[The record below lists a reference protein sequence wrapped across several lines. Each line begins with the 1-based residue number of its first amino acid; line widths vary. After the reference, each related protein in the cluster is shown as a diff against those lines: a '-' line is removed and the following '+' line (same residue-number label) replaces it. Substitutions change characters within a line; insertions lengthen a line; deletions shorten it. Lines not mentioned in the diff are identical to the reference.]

1 LYFGLV
7 AFYEP
12 SVPATHASSSSCSRR
27 LTLAARSF
35 IALCACIALLTPAP
49 TLADDSCTSANLLAG
64 LAPISTTSIRRNPAL
79 VTDGAVSVEGAAWD
93 AEPAI
98 ILDVETSSIT
108 YDLGAVR
115 SLGAAYAQADAN
127 DSYELLGSEDGR
139 EGTYRKLASLP
150 NVVSSGHGLRG
161 RSVQLAASQ
170 VRFVRLSQARGDGF
184 FSLAELAVYCK
195 APEPFPPA
203 FRVAKAETAIA
214 VGDALA
220 VRAAADAAHRTN
232 WWIAALGLALGGA
245 CVWLLGRRR
254 GAVVDGPELQ
264 AQPTRAEAATIER
277 RRRERPLLWMFLA
290 SGCAALIY
298 EVVWLHLLRLVIGA
312 SSLSVGIVLASFMG
326 GMFAGSFGFAKWVPR
341 SRDPLRVY
349 ATLELGIG
357 ICGLLMPLV
366 LPALRSVYADAAGH
380 GPLGIALRAVI
391 AAISLLPPTAMMG
404 ATLPAV
410 ARRYPNTIAGRSS
423 LAGLY
428 AANTIGAVAGCLVSG
443 FVLLALFDVWVAT
456 LAAVAINGLIA
467 FTAYRIARRAPATA
481 VPSSALPSPSPLAS
495 AVTPPT
501 AADAEGG
508 GTLQTPPPAAL
519 APTPQSRAA
528 RSVYLAA
535 GLSGL
540 TALGAQVLWTRLLT
554 LLFGATVYAF
564 SIILAVFLGGLG
576 IGAVLAA
583 RVIGRGSDPLRALAA
598 TQLALAPALLWSAGL
613 LGDVLPYSS
622 PTTMTPIGTL
632 HVLHLLRA
640 IEVMLPAAILWGM
653 SFPFALAAVEHD
665 DPSHATGRV
674 YAANTVG
681 SIIGSLAISFWA
693 IPKLGSHN
701 SSQLLIAVAAVSGA
715 ALVPVLLR
723 PWVRGLGPQLGA
735 ALLTLGIGAA
745 CAAVA
750 PGVSGVFLA
759 HGRAI
764 WSIDQR
770 DRYPYISEGAASTVA
785 VHIAPDGSQH
795 FHVAGRVEAS
805 TNQADMRLQ
814 RLLGHLSAL
823 AHPHPKR
830 VLVVGLGA
838 GVTAGALALHPE
850 VERLVICEIEP
861 RVAGA
866 ARLFSHQN
874 YAVLDDPRVQVVFD
888 DARHYL
894 ATTDEHFDVIT
905 SDPIHP
911 WVRGNSVLFSREYY
925 EIVKARLAPEGI
937 ATQWVPLYD
946 TSEEAIRIQLRTFL
960 AAFPN
965 GSVWNSSAAGRGYDV
980 VLLGRTGGKPFDVEA
995 IAQRMAAPRIGDSL
1009 REVGVQNV
1017 LDLFATYGA
1026 AAKDLQSWVA
1036 GAPENRDFSLKLEY
1050 ISGLSLNQ
1058 QNADAIYGHM
1068 VSNRTVPSDM
1078 FLAPAPTLAQLRARI
1093 LAGPAFAP

>member
-1 LYFGLV
+1 LCFGLV

-12 SVPATHASSSSCSRR
+12 IVPAHHATPSSRPRR
-27 LTLAARSF
+27 LAPAAPSF
-35 IALCACIALLTPAP
+35 IARLGASFVAVGTCVAALAHAPAR
-49 TLADDSCTSANLLAG
+49 ADDSCTSANLLAG
-64 LAPISTTSIRRNPAL
+64 LAPSASTSVRRNAAL
-79 VTDGAVSVEGAAWD
+79 VTDGTVAVEGSAWN
-93 AEPAI
+93 AESAI
-98 ILDVETSSIT
+98 VLDVETSSVT
-108 YDLGAVR
+108 YDLGTAR

-127 DSYELLGSEDGR
+127 DTYELFGSEDGH
-139 EGTYRKLASLP
+139 EGSYRRLATLP
-150 NVVSSGHGLRG
+150 NVVAKGHGLRG
-161 RSVQLAASQ
+161 RTVKFEGSP
-170 VRFVRLSQARGDGF
+170 VRFLRLAQARGDGF

-195 APEPFPPA
+195 VPEPFPPA
-203 FRVAKAETAIA
+203 FRTDTAKTTLA
-214 VGDALA
+214 VGDALDA
-220 VRAAADAAHRTN
+220 RAIADRRHRTN
-232 WWIAALGLALGGA
+232 WWMVALGLALAGV

-254 GAVVDGPELQ
+254 GAVIGEPS
-264 AQPTRAEAATIER
+264 PTAPAAPIARADAATLER
-277 RRRERPLLWMFLA
+277 RRREQPLIWMFLA

-341 SRDPLRVY
+341 TRNPLRVY
-349 ATLELGIG
+349 AALELGIG
-357 ICGLLMPLV
+357 LCGLLMPLV
-366 LPALRSVYADAAGH
+366 LPVVRSVYADVAGH
-380 GPLGIALRAVI
+380 GPLGIALRALI
-391 AAISLLPPTAMMG
+391 AAIFLLPPTAMMG

-410 ARRYPNTIAGRSS
+410 ARRYPNTIAGRSG
-423 LAGLY
+423 LASLY
-428 AANTIGAVAGCLVSG
+428 AANTLGAVAGCLLSG

-456 LAAVAINGLIA
+456 VAAVAINLAIA
-467 FTAYRIARRAPATA
+467 FVAYRIAGRTA
-481 VPSSALPSPSPLAS
+481 EVAA
-495 AVTPPT
+495 PPT
-501 AADAEGG
+501 AAEVESG
-508 GTLQTPPPAAL
+508 GTLQTPPPAA
-519 APTPQSRAA
+519 ASPITSSA
-528 RSVYLAA
+528 RSGRQVYLAA
-535 GLSGL
+535 ALSGL

-576 IGAVLAA
+576 IGAVIAA
-583 RVIGRGSDPLRALAA
+583 RVIARGTDPLRALAA

-613 LGDVLPYSS
+613 LADVLPYSS
-622 PTTMTPIGTL
+622 PATMTPVGTL

-653 SFPFALAAVEHD
+653 SFPFALAAVEHE
-665 DPSHATGRV
+665 DPSRATGRV

-701 SSQLLIAVAAVSGA
+701 SAQLLIAAAAVSGA
-715 ALVPVLLR
+715 ALVPVFLR

-735 ALLTLGIGAA
+735 ALLTLGIGAG
-745 CAAVA
+745 CAALA

-764 WSIDQR
+764 WSIDAR

-823 AHPHPKR
+823 AHPKPKR

-838 GVTAGALALHPE
+838 GVTAGALVLHPE

-866 ARLFSHQN
+866 ARLFSHEN
-874 YAVLDDPRVQVVFD
+874 YGVLDDPRVEVVYD

-894 ATTDEHFDVIT
+894 ATTDERFDVIT

-925 EIVKARLAPEGI
+925 EIVKARLAPDGI

-946 TSEEAIRIQLRTFL
+946 TSEEAIRIQMRTFL
-960 AAFPN
+960 SAFPN

-980 VLLGRTGGKPFDVEA
+980 VLLGRTGTKPLDVEA
-995 IAQRMAAPRIGDSL
+995 IAKRMAAPRIGDSL
-1009 REVGVQNV
+1009 RDVGVQNV

-1026 AAKDLQSWVA
+1026 AASDMQSFVT

-1050 ISGLSLNQ
+1050 ISGLSINQ
-1058 QNADAIYGHM
+1058 QNADVIYSHM
-1068 VSNRTVPSDM
+1068 VSNRTVPRDM
-1078 FLAPAPTLAQLRARI
+1078 FVAPAATLAQLRARI
-1093 LAGPAFAP
+1093 LAGPAAFAP